1 MSGPLTGIAILN
13 GVTKQVLRS
22 SGVLVAL
29 EDLSGSG
36 PVGPKGDK
44 GDQGE
49 PGVVDTSLFYTKLE
63 VDGALAFNQHILQ
76 VSPST
81 SSKVWGAAL
90 QQFRNIVG
98 LAAYNVSST

>member
-1 MSGPLTGIAILN
+1 M
-13 GVTKQVLRS
+13 
-22 SGVLVAL
+22 LVAL

-36 PVGPKGDK
+36 PQGAAGP
-44 GDQGE
+44 QGPRGE
-49 PGVVDTSLFYTKLE
+49 LGVVDTSLFYTKLE